1 MCGRMD
7 QNAIGWGGTFIN
19 TGDLPSVEQ
28 LPVIELPVVVGD
40 SQEPRQA
47 KKILNE
53 IKERLQNDDPV
64 VHNAFPTTHKC
75 VLEAKKA
82 IYNCNYE
89 ALGSLMNIQQN
100 KKILLVLQQI
110 KLNSLCE
117 VAREVGAL
125 GAKQM
130 GAGGGG
136 CMVAVCPGKQKEVED
151 AINDAGGKAF
161 AYNIFHYSDRSRKN
175 IIDKRN
181 KLYFHY

>member
-1 MCGRMD
+1 MPLRM
-7 QNAIGWGGTFIN
+7 GGVTFIN

-64 VHNAFPTTHKC
+64 VHNAFRTTHKC

-89 ALGSLMNIQQN
+89 ALGSLMNIQQEQEN
-100 KKILLVLQQI
+100 II
-110 KLNSLCE
+110 GAATDKLNSLCE

-161 AYNIFHYSDRSRKN
+161 AYNIFHYSEEVKKYYRQKE
-175 IIDKRN
+175 
-181 KLYFHY
+181 